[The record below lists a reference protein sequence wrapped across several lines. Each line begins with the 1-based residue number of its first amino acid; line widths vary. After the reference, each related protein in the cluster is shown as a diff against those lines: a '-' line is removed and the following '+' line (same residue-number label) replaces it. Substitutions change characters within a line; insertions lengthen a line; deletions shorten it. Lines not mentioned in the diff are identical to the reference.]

1 MTLILEELYVCRGNS
16 VYKIGCR
23 RFWDMKLPFRL
34 ASTILMLR
42 LDSKLGLGTGSVK
55 EAILNASEKAS
66 LLLFDSFEVYSKR
79 TG

>member
-1 MTLILEELYVCRGNS
+1 
-16 VYKIGCR
+16 
-23 RFWDMKLPFRL
+23 MKLPFRL